1 MNVLSIVAFETEADF
16 CSEDMPQKST
26 NLAFG
31 LVGHRLYSMQIH
43 ELPLFLG

>member
-1 MNVLSIVAFETEADF
+1 MNVRSIVAFETEADF
-16 CSEDMPQKST
+16 CSEDMPQEST

-43 ELPLFLG
+43 KLPLFLG